1 MSYFIAIE
9 GTDGSGKHTQ
19 TMLLCN
25 ALAKYRPI
33 FQLSFPNYAS
43 PSSAPVQM
51 YLHGELGDDPTKVNA
66 YAASSFYAVDR
77 YISYKKDWDD
87 IYLRDD
93 SIIVSDRYT
102 PSNAIHQAPKLPPE
116 ERKAYLDWLWDFEY
130 NKLGIPKPDL
140 VFYLDMPSEVSA
152 SLCKQRAENAN
163 AHMDI
168 HEANTEYLR
177 HCREVALDIAKANGW
192 VVIPCAHDGKPLP
205 AEYINRQMTKVVE
218 CRLFDEN

>member
-1 MSYFIAIE
+1 MGHFIAIE

-25 ALAKYRPI
+25 ALSRHYPI
-33 FQLSFPNYAS
+33 AQLSFPNYAS

-51 YLHGELGDDPTKVNA
+51 YLHGELGTDPTSINA

-77 YISYKKDWDD
+77 FISYKKGWED

-93 SIIVSDRYT
+93 TIIVSDRYT
-102 PSNAIHQAPKLPPE
+102 PSNAIHQAPKLPYE
-116 ERKAYLDWLWDFEY
+116 ERRAYLDWLWDFEY
-130 NKLGIPKPDL
+130 RKLGIPKPDL

-152 SLCKQRAENAN
+152 TLCKQRAENTN

-168 HEANTEYLR
+168 HEADAEYLR
-177 HCREVALDIAKANGW
+177 HCREVALDIARDNSW
-192 VVIPCAHDGKPLP
+192 VVIPCANEGKPLP
-205 AEYINRQMTKVVE
+205 AEYINRQMTRVVE
-218 CRLFDEN
+218 CLLDKN